1 MPTPLLAT
9 KLHIPSLRPEIVA
22 RPKLIERI
30 NNGLA
35 QKLTLISAPAG
46 FGKTTLL
53 CAWCEQS
60 PHTVCW
66 VTLDHNDNDVT
77 HFWLYLIAG
86 IQKIRPAFGENL
98 ISALQTSQQLPQE
111 NYING
116 FINELDGIQKPFV
129 LVLEDFHAIENPTI
143 HNIIARLLF
152 QLPEKMHL
160 VISTRSDPPLP
171 VSNLRALGAL
181 NELRSADLRL
191 TLEEA
196 QIFLN
201 RVMDLDLPDGDIQ
214 LLESRTEGWIVGLQ
228 LAALSMQNKLD
239 KHTFIKN
246 LAGDNRYI
254 ADYLVEEVLKQQSPD
269 VQQFLLQ
276 TCLLDYLNSSLC
288 EAVTKREDCDQMLL
302 KLEKSNLFIL
312 PMDDKRVWF
321 RYHNLFSDLLR
332 VRINQSQPELMK
344 SLHQR
349 ACLWFEA
356 HQLPRE
362 AINHAFATGD
372 LERATALIESNAIK
386 LIAHGE
392 IQTAVKWLDRLPA
405 ELREA
410 RPWLSIARAWAM
422 VGAGQLS
429 IVEAELLKAESV
441 LGGKPQEQRIV
452 GHVATIRA
460 CVAGMGGDQPRAF
473 KFARTAMQN
482 LPETDFNARG
492 MAGILLGLAL
502 RWRGDL
508 QASIQ
513 AYSMAEEAGRK
524 AGDYFVTIFSLCYQG
539 YALLL
544 CGQLRQSHDTLIR
557 ALDYAEKST
566 RLGGWQPPIAGLA
579 HAFLS
584 GVLLEW
590 NDLEQALVHAQLG
603 LELSNQWGHA
613 HAILDSY
620 FFIISCLLA
629 TGAYNQAR
637 EAIFEAKRIATAV
650 SEMQSMVIANL
661 EIELDIA
668 MGDVGHAYHEIA
680 CMGIDAGDDIPF
692 QWLDHYLAL
701 AKTLHADNKP
711 ERAIPLLEHL
721 LKTAKES
728 GAGGRVIEI
737 VTLLALAHYQQ
748 GDDDRAS
755 GLMDQALRLAEPE
768 GFTHS
773 IIRYGPPIDKLLRM
787 AAARGVSPEYIG
799 KLLTELETKVT
810 LGRMKGL
817 SANATQIEPLSER
830 ELQVLRLLVAGQ
842 SSTEVAGELVIA
854 VGTARTHIKHI
865 YRKLGVHKRLQA
877 VEKAK
882 SLGLV

>member
-1 MPTPLLAT
+1 VPTPLLAT

-22 RPKLIERI
+22 RPKLIECI

-35 QKLTLISAPAG
+35 RKLTLISAPAG

-60 PHTVCW
+60 PRTVGW
-66 VTLDHNDNDVT
+66 VTLDHNENDVT
-77 HFWLYLIAG
+77 RFWLYLIAALQQ
-86 IQKIRPAFGENL
+86 IQSAFGENL
-98 ISALQTSQQLPQE
+98 VSALQTSQQLPLE
-111 NYING
+111 NYVYG
-116 FINELDGIQKPFV
+116 FINELARIQEPFV
-129 LVLEDFHAIENPTI
+129 LVLEDYHTIENPII
-143 HNIIARLLF
+143 HNIIATLLL
-152 QLPEKMHL
+152 QMPEKMHL

-171 VSNLRALGAL
+171 VSNLRARGAL

-196 QIFLN
+196 EIFLN
-201 RVMDLDLPDGDIQ
+201 EVMDLELPEEDIQ
-214 LLESRTEGWIVGLQ
+214 LLERSTEGWIVGLQ
-228 LAALSMQNKLD
+228 LAALSMQDKLD
-239 KHTFIKN
+239 KRTFITN

-254 ADYLVEEVLKQQSPD
+254 ADYLVEEVLQQQSPE
-269 VQQFLLQ
+269 VQHFLLH

-288 EAVTKREDCDQMLL
+288 KAVTKREDCYQMLL
-302 KLEKSNLFIL
+302 ELERSNLFIL

-321 RYHNLFSDLLR
+321 RYHNLFADLLR
-332 VRINQSQPELMK
+332 ARFYQSQPELMK
-344 SLHQR
+344 TLHQR
-349 ACLWFEA
+349 ASLWFET

-372 LERATALIESNAIK
+372 LKRATALIESNAIK
-386 LIAHGE
+386 LITHGE
-392 IQTAVKWLDRLPA
+392 IETVVKWLDRLPV

-429 IVEAELLKAESV
+429 AVEAELLKAESV

-492 MAGILLGLAL
+492 MAGILFGLAL

-508 QASIQ
+508 QPSIQ
-513 AYSMAEEAGRK
+513 AYSKAEESGRK

-539 YALLL
+539 YALILR
-544 CGQLRQSHDTLIR
+544 GQLRQAHETLIR

-590 NDLEQALVHAQLG
+590 NDLEQALIHAQLG

-629 TGAYNQAR
+629 TGAFNQAR
-637 EAIFEAKRIATAV
+637 KAIYEAKSIAAAV
-650 SEMQSMVIANL
+650 SEMQSMVIADL

-668 MGDVGHAYHEIA
+668 MGDFGHAYHEIA
-680 CMGIDAGDDIPF
+680 RMGIDAGDDIPF
-692 QWLDHYLAL
+692 QRLDHYLAL

-711 ERAIPLLEHL
+711 ESAIPLLERL
-721 LKTAKES
+721 LKTANEA

-737 VTLLALAHYQQ
+737 LTLLALAHRQQ
-748 GDDDRAS
+748 GETDRTID
-755 GLMDQALRLAEPE
+755 LMGQTLYLAEPE
-768 GFTHS
+768 GFVHS
-773 IIRYGPPIDKLLRM
+773 IIRHGPPLEDVLHT
-787 AAARGVSPEYIG
+787 AAARGMSPVYIG
-799 KLLTELETKVT
+799 KLLAELETKVT
-810 LGRMKGL
+810 SGTRKGFP
-817 SANATQIEPLSER
+817 ANATQIEPLSER
-830 ELQVLRLLVAGQ
+830 ELQVLRLLVSGQ
-842 SSTEVAGELVIA
+842 SSTEVARELVIA

-865 YRKLGVHKRLQA
+865 YRKLGVHKRLEA
-877 VEKAK
+877 IEKATA
-882 SLGLV
+882 LGLV